1 MKRQSNMLLLSF
13 GLLIGISLPS
23 VAHAQDWAVK
33 ADYTESCSC
42 NPACPCIFGS
52 PSTLG
57 FCKGNGLV
65 EIKEGHYGDTR
76 LDGLAVAVTFRMG
89 EWEKYYVSEK
99 ATDAQVA
106 AAGKLMEAFFKSPKS
121 KVLSIEKTPITIERS
136 DGRIMFSTPVS
147 KVEIEVMKGRDGKPI
162 KIENLPDFPDYTQ
175 YKSITNSFKSDKKD
189 TAFSYSGT
197 NGLTAK
203 MEASSHK

>member
-1 MKRQSNMLLLSF
+1 MKRQSSIWLLGF
-13 GLLIGISLPS
+13 GLLIGISLPT
-23 VAHAQDWAVK
+23 VAHAQDWAIK

-89 EWEKYYVSEK
+89 EWEKYYVSDK

-106 AAGKLMEAFFKSPKS
+106 AAGKLMEAFYKSPNS
-121 KVLSIEKTPITIERS
+121 KVLSIEKTPITIERKE
-136 DGRIMFSTPVS
+136 GRIMFSTPVS
-147 KVEIEVMKGRDGKPI
+147 KVEIEVMKGRGGKPI
-162 KIENLPDFPDYTQ
+162 KIENLSDFPDYVQ
-175 YKSITNSFKSDKKD
+175 YKSITNSYKSDKKD
-189 TAFSYSGT
+189 MEFSYSGT
-197 NGLTAK
+197 NGLTSK

>member
-1 MKRQSNMLLLSF
+1 MKRQPCVWLLGF
-13 GLLIGISLPS
+13 GLLIGVFFPS
-23 VAHAQDWAVK
+23 VARAQDWAVK

-42 NPACPCIFGS
+42 NPACPCVFGS

-76 LDGLAVAVTFRMG
+76 LDGLAIAVTFRMG
-89 EWEKYYVSEK
+89 EWEKYYVSDK

-106 AAGKLMEAFFKSPKS
+106 AAGKLMEAFFKSPNS
-121 KVLSIEKTPITIERS
+121 KVLSIEKTPITIERTG
-136 DGRIMFSTPVS
+136 GRIMFSTPVS
-147 KVEIEVMKGRDGKPI
+147 KVEIEVMKGRNGKPI
-162 KIENLPDFPDYTQ
+162 KIENLSDFPDYTQ
-175 YKSITNSFKSDKKD
+175 YKSITNSYKSDKKD
-189 TAFSYSGT
+189 MEFSYSGT

-203 MEASSHK
+203 LEGSSHK